1 MPTVITRGAASA
13 FALGFGASAG
23 GESYWSVG
31 SFGTGTSQYYPNM
44 LSDGPLI
51 VEAGDGSVYFID
63 SGSFITNPGIVVT
76 KTSAK
81 GDLLWENRYTSS
93 SINNGSNVYPSSAAI
108 DSSGNLYILIGV
120 AVSSTTPL
128 CILKISSSGSVVASA
143 LKQRLGGGN
152 AGQGGSIGISP
163 TGEVFVAYY
172 DYANNAGILQKIDP
186 TTLAVLYANQWSGRN
201 YFQNTLAFAA
211 DGSYLIIG
219 GKSSTAN
226 RIDKF
231 QTSDLSY
238 IEGRTLTYAAGTQN
252 GAFSLAMDA
261 SNNVYVVFVGPAQT
275 VITKINANLNSA
287 AWGFYT
293 NMTGSSVPKSY
304 KVSVTT
310 SGDVYFS
317 GGYAQSYNLGY
328 TSVQPY
334 FLARLTQSGT
344 MVYSRNLINDYAGNV
359 AGIPDRTGLK
369 AIYMATGLTANG
381 PYANQTMYM
390 RMPIN
395 GDGIGIYSNSVYY
408 FNYGDGPSFASATVS
423 VLTSS
428 IGVSS
433 QFMSESGITFTAAT
447 NTRTRVVSTII
458 SPASSYSATY
468 ATPGTYTWIAPA
480 GVTSVSAVCVGGGGG
495 GQYGG
500 GGGGGGGALA
510 YKNNISVTPSSSY
523 TVVVGAGG
531 AGGALF
537 SAAPAGSQSYFSSAS
552 TVAANGGAGGWNP
565 GGAGGTV
572 AAGTGGS
579 GGKGGD
585 PVGGSGAGGGGAGGY
600 SGTGGAGGNG
610 NFNASPTAGAAG
622 SGGAAGGGASGIQY
636 GANAYSGGSLGG
648 GVGILGQGTSGASST
663 GVGNQGSTS
672 WPFNFGAG
680 GGAGGQYF
688 VFCGCYPCCS
698 GWVYETGGSGRS
710 GVVRIVWGSAA
721 RTFPS
726 TNVSAP

>member
-23 GESYWSVG
+23 GESYWSIG
-31 SFGTGTSQYYPNM
+31 SFGTGGSQNYPNM
-44 LSDGPLI
+44 QADASLI
-51 VEAGDGSVYFID
+51 VEDADGSIYFID
-63 SGSFITNPGIVVT
+63 SASYISSAGLVVT

-81 GDLLWENRYTSS
+81 GDLLWENRYTST
-93 SINNGSNVYPSSAAI
+93 SIQSGSQVYPGSAAV
-108 DSSGNLYILIGV
+108 DSSGNLYIVFGV
-120 AVSSTTPL
+120 AVGSTTPL
-128 CILKISSSGSVVASA
+128 GIIKLSSSGSIIAST

-152 AGQGGSIGISP
+152 AGLGGAIGVSP
-163 TGEVFVAYY
+163 TGEIFVTYY
-172 DYANNAGILQKIDP
+172 DLANGVGIIQKIDP
-186 TTLAVLYANQWSGRN
+186 TTLGTLYAKQWSGRN
-201 YFQNTLAFAA
+201 IPQNGLAFSA
-211 DGSYLIIG
+211 DGSYLLIG
-219 GKSSTAN
+219 GSGLSAN
-226 RIDKF
+226 RIDKL

-238 IEGRTLTYAAGTQN
+238 VEGRTLTTGVSPNNGLAALSTD
-252 GAFSLAMDA
+252 S
-261 SNNVYVVFVGPAQT
+261 SNNIYAVFSNNANT
-275 VITKINANLNSA
+275 VILKITSNLN
-287 AWGFYT
+287 T
-293 NMTGSSVPKSY
+293 SSWAFQTSRTASSNFKCFRVA
-304 KVSVTT
+304 TT
-310 SGDVYFS
+310 ASGDVFFT
-317 GGYAQSYNLGY
+317 GGFGATNNIGYA
-328 TSVQPY
+328 SVRPT
-334 FLARLTQSGT
+334 FLVRMTASGT
-344 MVYSRNLINDYAGNV
+344 MVYSRNIINDYDAN
-359 AGIPDRTGLK
+359 AAAIPDKTGLK
-369 AIYMATGLTANG
+369 AIYMATGLPGNG
-381 PYANQTMYM
+381 PYAAQTMYM

-395 GDGIGIYSNSVYY
+395 GDGIGLYSNSVYY
-408 FNYGDGPSFASATVS
+408 FNYGEGPSFSS
-423 VLTSS
+423 VGVTITNSPG
-428 IGVSS
+428 GVSD
-433 QFMSESGITFTAAT
+433 QTMSNSSITFTASS
-447 NTRTRVVSTII
+447 NSRTRVVSTII
-458 SPASSYSATY
+458 SPASNYSATY

-610 NFNASPTAGAAG
+610 NFSASPTAGAAG

-648 GVGILGQGTSGASST
+648 RVGILGQGTSGASST
-663 GVGNQGSTS
+663 GEGNQGSTS

-680 GGAGGQYF
+680 GGAGGQYY
-688 VFCGCYPCCS
+688 VYCACYPCCG

-710 GVVRIVWGSAA
+710 GVVRIVWGSTA
-721 RTFPS
+721 RAFPS